1 MRLLSYNIL
10 DGGKGRED
18 AIVQVIAS
26 QKPDVVALVEAG
38 DADVVEHIGR
48 HLEMDVLH
56 APGNM
61 HASALLTRWPVRE
74 SINHAPLHPELE
86 KSFLEAKLIGL
97 DGAELI
103 VGVVHL
109 HARAL
114 VADEARRLKELGII
128 LSAFAPLRAA
138 RTPHLICG
146 DFNANAPHRPIDPA
160 LCKPRTR
167 EEWEANGGRIPRWV
181 VQKMLDDGYRDTL
194 FELDAPSAE
203 TVGSFS
209 TEFPGQRV
217 DYFFS
222 YLFPRRRLRSA
233 WVERG
238 PWARRASDHFPVGLE
253 IAD

>member
-18 AIVQVIAS
+18 AITQVISS
-26 QKPDVVALVEAG
+26 QRPDVVALVEA
-38 DADVVEHIGR
+38 DDPDVVEHIAR
-48 HLEMDVLH
+48 RLEMDVLH
-56 APGNM
+56 APGNT

-74 SINHAPLHPELE
+74 SVNHAPLHSELE
-86 KSFLEAKLIGL
+86 KSFLEAKLIGPA
-97 DGAELI
+97 GELVI
-103 VGVVHL
+103 GVVHL

-114 VADEARRLKELGII
+114 VADEAWRLKELGII
-128 LSAFAPLRAA
+128 LSAFAPLRAS

-146 DFNANAPHRPIDPA
+146 DFNANAPHRMIDPSK
-160 LCKPRTR
+160 CKPRTR
-167 EEWEANGGRIPRWV
+167 DEWEANGGRIPRWV

-194 FELDAPSAE
+194 LEIDPPAAE
-203 TVGSFS
+203 TAATFT
-209 TEFPGQRV
+209 TEYPGQRV

-233 WVERG
+233 WVEAG
-238 PWARRASDHFPVGLE
+238 PWARGASDHFPVGLE